1 MLYNEA
7 TIGYER
13 AAPLQSIHANNYGPP
28 LGSRPYGQ
36 PGPLPNSNTRCLI
49 VSGNR
54 SLISW
59 LLDNRVRRLGA
70 YKPLVTIRVVKVSIC
85 YIDSVIRRSI
95 VHYNDYYGRYA

>member
-1 MLYNEA
+1 MHYGHAQAYALQG
-7 TIGYER
+7 IR
-13 AAPLQSIHANNYGPP
+13 ANDYVPP
-28 LGSRPYGQ
+28 LGSRPEGQ
-36 PGPLPNSNTRCLI
+36 PGPLPNSKTRCLI
-49 VSGNR
+49 GSGNR